1 MRRRII
7 CGLGVFM
14 FLGCLAGIAAED
26 IELGGRLPQGGNN
39 VVVWWTLSSAAKVR
53 PDTKPAEQETAAVQM
68 RCARNE
74 YESVQVVVRPEQA
87 LHHLTIQ
94 AGSFAGPGQQM
105 ISSNEVEILQ
115 ATYLNVTTPTD
126 GSTKAGLWPDPLV
139 PMRDAVDLPAGTNQA
154 FWVRVHVVAG
164 IAPGIHKGTLR
175 MRADGWE
182 ADVPLEL
189 TVYKFAL
196 PDQMTCQTAFGFS
209 PGEVFRY
216 QHLETEEAKRQV
228 LEKYWANLAAHHISP
243 YDPAPL
249 DSFSVTW
256 PKVQPPKSQWDQWSN
271 LRLVQ
276 NECHSGKSALLVY
289 DDKADK
295 VVEVSYLPLI
305 PIPAKGLHLRGWYRT
320 AIPGHRFTVSLNHYD
335 ADKKWMSGHNR
346 DIVMAG
352 NGQWQ
357 SADFKLTEFPEG
369 AKYVVLHLMGT
380 VWTEE
385 GENLGL
391 VWFDDISIQNLET
404 GEELI
409 QGGDFEPKQRTELVA
424 AAEQLHP
431 TLDFGAWD
439 KAMTRAFDQYH
450 FNSFSVPMVGM
461 GGGTF
466 HELSQPNLL
475 GFGEDAPEYP
485 LLLSS
490 YCREV
495 QDHLRAKGW
504 LDKAFIYWF
513 DEPSEDQ
520 YPYLQNGF
528 NKLKQYCPD
537 ITRMITKLVEP
548 GLIGGPNLWCPISDQ
563 YNHKSAEER
572 RKLGERFWWYVC
584 TGPKAPYAGIFLD
597 HPAPEMRIW
606 LWQTFQRNINGILV
620 WQCNYWNSDTAY
632 PEAGKLQNPLV
643 DPMSWMTGYGTPAG
657 KKSPWGNGDGRFIYP
672 PLAAAS
678 GNPASPVM
686 DGPVDSI
693 RWEQL
698 RDGIEDYEYLT
709 ILRSKLNQRRA
720 TLSAEKVQEYE
731 KLLEVPETITKSMT
745 EFTPNGGPIEMRR
758 DQIARAIETL

>member
-1 MRRRII
+1 MRI
-7 CGLGVFM
+7 GVGVVIGM
-14 FLGCLAGIAAED
+14 LLVSLAGSAAQD
-26 IELGGRLPQGGNN
+26 IQLGGRLPQGGTNAIL
-39 VVVWWTLSSAAKVR
+39 WWTFSSAAKVR
-53 PDTKPAEQETAAVQM
+53 PDTVPIEQQSAAVQI

-74 YESVQVVVRPEQA
+74 YEEVQVVVRPEKT

-94 AGSFAGPGQQM
+94 AGSFVGPGQQT
-105 ISSNEVEILQ
+105 ITSNEVEILE
-115 ATYLNVTTPTD
+115 ATYLNVTNPTD

-154 FWVRVHVVAG
+154 FWIRVHVASDV
-164 IAPGIHKGTLR
+164 APGIHKSTLR
-175 MRADGWE
+175 MHSDEWQA
-182 ADVPLEL
+182 AVPLEL
-189 TVYKFAL
+189 TVYDFAL
-196 PDQMTCQTAFGFS
+196 PDQMSCQTAFGFS

-216 QHLETEEAKRQV
+216 QRIGSENAKRQV

-249 DSFSVTW
+249 DSFKVTW

-276 NECHSGKSALLVY
+276 NEHHSGKGALLIY
-289 DDKADK
+289 DDQPGK
-295 VVEVSYLPLI
+295 VVEVSYVPLI

-320 AIPGHRFTVSLNHYD
+320 AVPGHRFTVSLNHFD
-335 ADKKWMSGHNR
+335 ADKKWMSGRNR
-346 DIVMAG
+346 DMVLTG
-352 NGQWQ
+352 SGEWQ
-357 SADFKLTEFPEG
+357 CADFRLADFPEG
-369 AKYVVLHLMGT
+369 AKYICLRLMAT
-380 VWTEE
+380 LWTDA
-385 GENLGL
+385 GENVGL

-404 GEELI
+404 GEELV
-409 QGGDFEPKQRTELVA
+409 QGGDFETKLRTELVA
-424 AAEQLHP
+424 LAEKLHP
-431 TLDFGAWD
+431 AFDFDSWD
-439 KAMTRAFDQYH
+439 KAMAHAFDRYH

-466 HELSQPNLL
+466 HELSQPSLL

-485 LLLSS
+485 LLLGS
-490 YCREV
+490 YCQQVEA
-495 QDHLRAKGW
+495 HLRDKGW

-563 YNHKSAEER
+563 YNHKSAQER

-584 TGPKAPYAGIFLD
+584 TGPKAPYAGLFLD

-606 LWQTFQRNINGILV
+606 LWQTFQRDINGILV
-620 WQCNYWNSDTAY
+620 WQCNYWTSDTAY
-632 PEAGKLQNPLV
+632 PEAGKIQNPFV

-672 PLAAAS
+672 PVAAAA
-678 GNPASPVM
+678 GNPAESVM
-686 DGPVDSI
+686 EGPIDSI

-709 ILRSKLNQRRA
+709 ILRAKLNQRRA

-731 KLLEVPETITKSMT
+731 KLLEVPENITKSMT
-745 EFTPNGGPIEMRR
+745 EFTPDGGPIETRR
-758 DQIARAIETL
+758 HQIARAIEEL